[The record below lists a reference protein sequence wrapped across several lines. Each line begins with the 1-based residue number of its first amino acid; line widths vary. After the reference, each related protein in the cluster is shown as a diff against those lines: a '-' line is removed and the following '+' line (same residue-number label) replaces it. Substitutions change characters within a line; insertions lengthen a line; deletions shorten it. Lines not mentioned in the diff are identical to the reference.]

1 MSDELEKRE
10 TLCIR
15 CPKGCRLALKIDEE
29 VIVKGNQ
36 CKIGEDYGKQEGR
49 EPKRIVP
56 TTVKIKDAKWP
67 RIPVRTEE
75 SISLDKVKEVIEA
88 VEGVVVEA
96 PIEKGEIVIN
106 DVADTSVNIIA
117 ERDME
122 KIR

>member
-1 MSDELEKRE
+1 MSDELEERE

-29 VIVKGNQ
+29 VIVEGNQ

-67 RIPVRTEE
+67 RLPVRTEE
-75 SISLDKVKEVIEA
+75 SISLDKIKDVMGS

-96 PIEKGEIVIN
+96 PIEKGEIIIK
-106 DVADTSVNIIA
+106 DVGGTSVPIIA

>member
-1 MSDELEKRE
+1 MSDEVEKRE

-15 CPKGCRLALKIDEE
+15 CPKGCKLVLKIGEE
-29 VIVKGNQ
+29 IIVEGNQ

-67 RIPVRTEE
+67 RLPVRTEE
-75 SISLDKVKEVIEA
+75 SISLDKIKDIMES
-88 VEGVVVEA
+88 VEGVVVVA
-96 PIEKGEIVIN
+96 PVEKGEIIKK
-106 DVADTSVNIIA
+106 DVAGTSVPIIA